1 MNKKGTLVILNDL
14 KNERDMVEKK
24 YTEQKNKRFS
34 DKQTLLYVAGFW
46 LIFAGAC
53 LVCPTNM
60 VASSLSLISYGL
72 GVPCTYCY
80 LKNSKEEKL
89 RKQLDDIDRK
99 MGNLILDLNS
109 LSDNHYYD
117 DKEKCFV
124 YEGEVIMDKQN
135 NISIQSHEEDCV
147 QEGNNFVLKRKF

>member
-14 KNERDMVEKK
+14 KNEREMIKKK

-60 VASSLSLISYGL
+60 LASSLSLISYGL
-72 GVPCTYCY
+72 GVTCTYCY
-80 LKNSKEEKL
+80 YYV
-89 RKQLDDIDRK
+89 
-99 MGNLILDLNS
+99 ILLLFS
-109 LSDNHYYD
+109 YSYIYSYYLT
-117 DKEKCFV
+117 
-124 YEGEVIMDKQN
+124 
-135 NISIQSHEEDCV
+135 NISISNYFYYYNIIYERVH
-147 QEGNNFVLKRKF
+147 